1 MLLLV
6 SEKIL
11 IKNHSFMFQGKGLMQ
26 TYWLME
32 ELQIESQHKNKP
44 KMYQSNWKKLCK
56 LSSSGALNIAKVNAT
71 GEPSFMH
78 N

>member
-26 TYWLME
+26 TFWLME
-32 ELQIESQHKNKP
+32 ELQQKEEHKNKQ
-44 KMYQSNWKKLCK
+44 KMYQSN
-56 LSSSGALNIAKVNAT
+56 
-71 GEPSFMH
+71 
-78 N
+78 